1 MKPLM
6 GGVTSGHE
14 RLIKQNLLFSFL
26 GVFIAFKAFS
36 YSEHIL
42 QIIFLHTLLLVMK
55 DSLKPNLLFSFLGVF
70 LAFEEF
76 SYSER
81 ILQNMF

>member
-1 MKPLM
+1 MKPLI

-26 GVFIAFKAFS
+26 GVFIAFKEFS

-42 QIIFLHTLLLVMK
+42 QIIFFAHAITGHERLI
-55 DSLKPNLLFSFLGVF
+55 KPNLLFSFLGVF
-70 LAFEEF
+70 LAFKEF